1 MPFVT
6 KKKSPWTSA
15 VASRSCEDRVG
26 EGSFRETPEKQKPCE
41 PRSPHGGPQLRTLHL
56 VKCCGHHLAI
66 LNHFIFTL
74 MFGKGSL
81 MGSSERAQR
90 KCVKSTTGKARTWL
104 ATRDHASARN
114 SLWLKTGWW
123 HSRKCQ
129 PPRSPVIIFLT
140 WLTCIGQPHMP
151 KTMLRERPGRPSSHP
166 CQSFL
171 ARRR

>member
-1 MPFVT
+1 M
-6 KKKSPWTSA
+6 
-15 VASRSCEDRVG
+15 ASRSCEDRVG

-41 PRSPHGGPQLRTLHL
+41 PRSPHGGPSSGRCTWSNAVVTILRFL
-56 VKCCGHHLAI
+56 I
-66 LNHFIFTL
+66 IS
-74 MFGKGSL
+74 SL
-81 MGSSERAQR
+81 RWCLGREVWWEAQRAQR

-140 WLTCIGQPHMP
+140 WLTCIGQPHMA